1 MGHELSHITTTI
13 IFIIFLEVEQLK
25 RAPIAKRFE
34 KYLVKQGDCH
44 TDDTSVFSLK
54 NAQVYFF
61 KHHCFCWF
69 CF

>member
-34 KYLVKQGDCH
+34 KYLVEQGDCH
-44 TDDTSVFSLK
+44 TDDTSVFFSK
-54 NAQVYFF
+54 KCSGVFF
-61 KHHCFCWF
+61 
-69 CF
+69 

>member
-34 KYLVKQGDCH
+34 KYLVKQNDCH
-44 TDDTSVFSLK
+44 TDDTSAFFSKK
-54 NAQVYFF
+54 NT
-61 KHHCFCWF
+61 
-69 CF
+69 